1 MVKRAVNWINLPI
14 HFPLLMLQAGS
25 LIEIFVVS
33 FALQEPLRIFAGY
46 RITPRGIFANG
57 FARSLSAFR
66 IFAKYGGRLGN
77 RRKPCFRRL
86 LSPLLVFAC
95 YKKYL

>member
-1 MVKRAVNWINLPI
+1 MVNRGVNWINLPI

-33 FALQEPLRIFAGY
+33 FALQEP
-46 RITPRGIFANG
+46 
-57 FARSLSAFR
+57 FR